1 MIECDRGRELIFATY
16 DEYGGGC
23 DQANEVYRKY
33 FIEHPFHRQHFIA
46 VVRELMRKVLV
57 CNDDE
62 TLHKITKGEI

>member
-1 MIECDRGRELIFATY
+1 MIECDKCREVIFSTY
-16 DEYGGGC
+16 EKYGVAC
-23 DQANEVYRKY
+23 DQATVIYHRY
-33 FIEHPFHRQHFIA
+33 FIEHPFHRQHFVA